1 MTSGVE
7 SSSGHGNVVGTANF
21 AAAVQEWGAGVALSG
36 DATVEAIRAAA
47 QTVLSTPSYRQK
59 AMQRSACL
67 AGIDGAANAAS
78 EVESL
83 LAARRDRCQQVA

>member
-1 MTSGVE
+1 M
-7 SSSGHGNVVGTANF
+7 
-21 AAAVQEWGAGVALSG
+21 ALPG

-47 QTVLSTPSYRQK
+47 QEVLATPSYREK

-67 AGIDGAANAAS
+67 AGIDGAANAAN

-83 LAARRDRCQQVA
+83 LAGCRDRCQQVA